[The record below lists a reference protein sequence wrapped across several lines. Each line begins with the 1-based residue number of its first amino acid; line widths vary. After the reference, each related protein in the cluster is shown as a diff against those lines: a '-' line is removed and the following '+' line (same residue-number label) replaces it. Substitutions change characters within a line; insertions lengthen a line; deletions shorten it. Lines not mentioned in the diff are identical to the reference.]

1 GSATSSSR
9 PCQQLWTGQDRMTI
23 ATLFADRNARP
34 GLANEAAGAVGN
46 FGTVLPL
53 LFGVVLA
60 TGIAP
65 GPALL
70 FFGLWY
76 IAAGL
81 VYRLPIPIEPMKT
94 VAVVAIAGQATAGE
108 VVAGGILLGALFLV
122 LGLSGWIDPIV
133 ARIPVP
139 VTRGVQL
146 GLALLL
152 ARSAVVYGIGDPVLA
167 VAGLAIVG
175 AFVLLRR
182 RWALPDLSALLI
194 LVLGVALGVIAGGVP
209 APAVPLPYPVLP
221 AAGDWLPALLV
232 LVLPQAVLTLTN
244 SIAATELL
252 ARDLL
257 PRPPTAGLLSRMI
270 GAMNLVSV
278 PLGGIPMCHGAGG
291 LAAQYRF
298 GGRTGVSNAI
308 AGLVLVAIAFF
319 ASSEGA
325 VALFPTGLLAAL
337 LLVVALEMARA
348 GLRTDAPVPTVVVAL
363 VSLVTSLTVGFVAGW
378 LVLWALARWRP
389 RRPKFSEL
397 V

>member
-1 GSATSSSR
+1 
-9 PCQQLWTGQDRMTI
+9 MTI
-23 ATLFADRNARP
+23 TTPFADHTARP
-34 GLANEAAGAVGN
+34 ELANEAAGAVGN

-76 IAAGL
+76 IVAGL
-81 VYRLPIPIEPMKT
+81 VYRQPIPIEPMKT

-108 VVAGGILLGALFLV
+108 IVASGLLLGALFLG
-122 LGLSGWIDPIV
+122 LGLAGWIDRLV
-133 ARIPVP
+133 AVIPVP
-139 VTRGVQL
+139 ITRGVQL

-152 ARSAVVYGIGDPVLA
+152 ARSALVYGIGDPVLA
-167 VAGLAIVG
+167 VTGLAVVG
-175 AFVLLRR
+175 AFILVRR
-182 RWALPDLSALLI
+182 RWAVPDLSAVAI
-194 LVLGVALGVIAGGVP
+194 LVLGVALGVLAGGLPVP
-209 APAVPLPYPVLP
+209 AAPVPYLALP
-221 AAGDWLPALLV
+221 AAGDWLPALIV

-270 GAMNLVSV
+270 GAMNLVAV

-298 GGRTGVSNAI
+298 GGRTGWSNAI
-308 AGLVLVAIAFF
+308 AGLVLVLIAVF
-319 ASSEGA
+319 AGSPA
-325 VALFPTGLLAAL
+325 VVALFPAGLLAAL
-337 LLVVALEMARA
+337 LLVVALELARA
-348 GLRTDAPVPTVVVAL
+348 GLRTDAPVPTLVVAV
-363 VSLVTSLTVGFVAGW
+363 VSLFTSLTVGFVVGW
-378 LVLWALARWRP
+378 AVLLALARWRP
-389 RRPKFSEL
+389 RRPRFSEL

>member
-1 GSATSSSR
+1 MTVLSR
-9 PCQQLWTGQDRMTI
+9 
-23 ATLFADRNARP
+23 FADPDARP
-34 GLANEAAGAVGN
+34 EFIHEAAGAVGN

-76 IAAGL
+76 VVAGF
-81 VYRLPIPIEPMKT
+81 VYRQPIPIEPMKT

-108 VVAGGILLGALFLV
+108 MVAGGLLLGALFLA

-152 ARSAVVYGIGDPVLA
+152 ARSALVYGIGDPVLA
-167 VAGLAIVG
+167 ITGLAIVG
-175 AFVLLRR
+175 AFMLVRR
-182 RWALPDLSALLI
+182 RWAVPDLSAILI
-194 LVLGVALGVIAGGVP
+194 LVLGVALGILAGGIV
-209 APAVPLPYPVLP
+209 APAVPLPYLVFP
-221 AAGDWLPALLV
+221 AAWDWLPALLV

-270 GAMNLVSV
+270 GAMNLVAV

-298 GGRTGVSNAI
+298 GGRTGWSNAF
-308 AGLVLVAIAFF
+308 AGLALVLIAVF
-319 ASSEGA
+319 AGSAEA
-325 VALFPTGLLAAL
+325 VALFPAGLLAAL
-337 LLVVALEMARA
+337 LLVVALELARA
-348 GLRTDAPVPTVVVAL
+348 GLRTDAPVPTLVVAL
-363 VSLVTSLTVGFVAGW
+363 VSLVTSLTVGFVVGW
-378 LVLWALARWRP
+378 LVLWALVRWRP
-389 RRPKFSEL
+389 KRPRFSEL

>member
-1 GSATSSSR
+1 
-9 PCQQLWTGQDRMTI
+9 MTI
-23 ATLFADRNARP
+23 TAPFADPDARP
-34 GLANEAAGAVGN
+34 DIVREAAGAVGN

-76 IAAGL
+76 VVAGL
-81 VYRLPIPIEPMKT
+81 VYRQPIPIEPMKT
-94 VAVVAIAGQATAGE
+94 VAVVAIAGQATVGA
-108 VVAGGILLGALFLV
+108 VVAGGLLLGGLFLA
-122 LGLSGWIDPIV
+122 LGLAGWIDPIV

-152 ARSAVVYGIGDPVLA
+152 ARSAVTYGLADPVLA
-167 VAGLAIVG
+167 VAGIAVVG
-175 AFVLLRR
+175 AFVLVRR
-182 RWALPDLSALLI
+182 RWAVPDLSAI
-194 LVLGVALGVIAGGVP
+194 LVLALGLALVALGGGMS
-209 APAVPLPYPVLP
+209 APAVPLPRPVMP
-221 AAGDWLPALLV
+221 MPGDWLPALVV

-257 PRPPTAGLLSRMI
+257 PRPPTAGLLSKMI
-270 GAMNLVSV
+270 GAMNLVAV

-298 GGRTGVSNAI
+298 GGRTGWSNAI
-308 AGLVLVAIAFF
+308 AGLVLVLIAVVAGTPAAI
-319 ASSEGA
+319 
-325 VALFPTGLLAAL
+325 ALFPTGLLAAL
-337 LLVVALEMARA
+337 LLAVALELARA
-348 GLRTDAPVPTVVVAL
+348 GLRTDAPVPTLVVAV
-363 VSLVTSLTVGFVAGW
+363 VSFFTSLTVGFVAGW
-378 LVLWALARWRP
+378 LVLLALARVKPKRP
-389 RRPKFSEL
+389 RFSEL

>member
-1 GSATSSSR
+1 
-9 PCQQLWTGQDRMTI
+9 MTVT
-23 ATLFADRNARP
+23 ALFADPDARP
-34 GLANEAAGAVGN
+34 ELLNEAAGAVGN

-76 IAAGL
+76 MVAGL
-81 VYRLPIPIEPMKT
+81 VYRQPIPIEPMKT

-108 VVAGGILLGALFLV
+108 VVAGGLVLGALFLG
-122 LGLSGWIDPIV
+122 LGLAGWIDPIV

-152 ARSAVVYGIGDPVLA
+152 ARSAVLYGIADPVLA

-175 AFVLLRR
+175 AFMLVRR
-182 RWALPDLSALLI
+182 RWAIPDLSAILI
-194 LVLGVALGVIAGGVP
+194 LVLGIALGVMAGGVP
-209 APAVPLPYPVLP
+209 APALPLPYPVFP
-221 AAGDWLPALLV
+221 SAADWVPALLV

-257 PRPPTAGLLSRMI
+257 PRAPSAGLLSKMI
-270 GAMNLVSV
+270 GAMCLVAV

-298 GGRTGVSNAI
+298 GARTGWSNAI
-308 AGLVLVAIAFF
+308 AGVVLVLIAVF

-348 GLRTDAPVPTVVVAL
+348 GLRTDAPIPTVVVAL
-363 VSLVTSLTVGFVAGW
+363 VSLVTSLTVGFVVGW
-378 LVLWALARWRP
+378 AVLLALARWRP
-389 RRPKFSEL
+389 KRPRFSEL

>member
-1 GSATSSSR
+1 
-9 PCQQLWTGQDRMTI
+9 MTLPP
-23 ATLFADRNARP
+23 LFADLDARP
-34 GLANEAAGAVGN
+34 QLVNEAAGAVGN

-60 TGIAP
+60 TGIEP

-76 IAAGL
+76 VVAGL

-108 VVAGGILLGALFLV
+108 VVAGGLMLGALFLV
-122 LGLSGWIDPIV
+122 LGLAGWIDPIV

-139 VTRGVQL
+139 ITRGVQL
-146 GLALLL
+146 GLALIL
-152 ARSAVVYGIGDPVLA
+152 ARSAMYYGIADPVLA
-167 VAGLAIVG
+167 IAGLAIVG
-175 AFVLLRR
+175 VFVLIRR
-182 RWALPDLSALLI
+182 KWSVPDLSAILI
-194 LVLGVALGVIAGGVP
+194 LVLGVALGIMAGGVP
-209 APAVPLPYPVLP
+209 APALPLPYFTFPT
-221 AAGDWLPALLV
+221 AADWLPALIV

-270 GAMNLVSV
+270 GAMCLVAV

-298 GGRTGVSNAI
+298 GGRTGWSNAI
-308 AGLVLVAIAFF
+308 AGLVLVLIAVF

-363 VSLVTSLTVGFVAGW
+363 VSVATSLTVGFIVGW
-378 LVLWALARWRP
+378 IVLLALARWKPKRP
-389 RRPKFSEL
+389 RFSEL

>member
-1 GSATSSSR
+1 
-9 PCQQLWTGQDRMTI
+9 MTI
-23 ATLFADRNARP
+23 TALFADRSARP
-34 GLANEAAGAVGN
+34 RLADEAAGAVGN

-60 TGIAP
+60 TGMSP

-70 FFGLWY
+70 FFGIWY
-76 IAAGL
+76 VAAGL
-81 VYRLPIPIEPMKT
+81 VYRQPIPIEPMKT

-108 VVAGGILLGALFLV
+108 VVAGGLLLGGLFLV
-122 LGLSGWIDPIV
+122 LGLAGWIDPLV

-152 ARSAVVYGIGDPVLA
+152 ARSAVTYGIGDPVLA
-167 VAGLAIVG
+167 LAGLAVVG
-175 AFVLLRR
+175 AFVLVRR
-182 RWALPDLSALLI
+182 RFALPDLSALVI
-194 LVLGVALGVIAGGVP
+194 LLLGVALGVAKGGVP
-209 APAVPLPYPVLP
+209 VPALPLPSPVLP
-221 AAGDWLPALLV
+221 SPGDWVPALLV

-257 PRPPTAGLLSRMI
+257 TRPPTAGLLSRMI

-298 GGRTGVSNAI
+298 GARTGWSNAI
-308 AGLVLVAIAFF
+308 AGVVLVLIAAF
-319 ASSEGA
+319 AGSA
-325 VALFPTGLLAAL
+325 AVVALFPPGLLAAL
-337 LLVVALEMARA
+337 LIVVALELARA
-348 GLRTDAPVPTVVVAL
+348 GLRTDAPIPTVVVAV
-363 VSLVTSLTVGFVAGW
+363 VSFFSSLTVGFVVGW
-378 LVLWALARWRP
+378 LVFAALARWRP
-389 RRPKFSEL
+389 RRPRFSEL

>member
-1 GSATSSSR
+1 MILIPR
-9 PCQQLWTGQDRMTI
+9 
-23 ATLFADRNARP
+23 FADPDARP
-34 GLANEAAGAVGN
+34 KFVNEAAGAVGN

-76 IAAGL
+76 IVAGL

-108 VVAGGILLGALFLV
+108 VVAGGLLLGALFLV
-122 LGLSGWIDPIV
+122 LGLAGWIDPLV

-152 ARSAVVYGIGDPVLA
+152 ARSAVVYGIADPVLA
-167 VAGLAIVG
+167 LAGLAIVG
-175 AFVLLRR
+175 AFVLVRR
-182 RWALPDLSALLI
+182 KWTAPDLSAMLI
-194 LVLGVALGVIAGGVP
+194 LVLGVALGVMAGGVP
-209 APAVPLPYPVLP
+209 APALPLPYPVFP
-221 AAGDWLPALLV
+221 STADWLPALLV

-270 GAMNLVSV
+270 GAMCLVSV

-298 GGRTGVSNAI
+298 GGRTGWSNAI

-319 ASSEGA
+319 ASGA
-325 VALFPTGLLAAL
+325 GSVSLFPTGLLAAL

-348 GLRTDAPVPTVVVAL
+348 GLRSDAPIPTVVVAL

-378 LVLWALARWRP
+378 LVLWILGRWRP
-389 RRPKFSEL
+389 RDPRPSEL
-397 V
+397 I

>member
-1 GSATSSSR
+1 
-9 PCQQLWTGQDRMTI
+9 MTLT
-23 ATLFADRNARP
+23 ALFADRDARP
-34 GLANEAAGAVGN
+34 EPVDEAAGAVGN

-53 LFGVVLA
+53 LFGIVLA

-76 IAAGL
+76 IAAGI
-81 VYRLPIPIEPMKT
+81 VYRQPIPIEPMKT

-108 VVAGGILLGALFLV
+108 VVASGLLLGALFLG
-122 LGLSGWIDPIV
+122 LGLAGWIDPLV

-152 ARSAVVYGIGDPVLA
+152 ARSALVYGIGDPVLA
-167 VAGLAIVG
+167 VVGLTVVG
-175 AFVLLRR
+175 AFILVRR
-182 RWALPDLSALLI
+182 RRAVPDLSAIAI
-194 LVLGVALGVIAGGVP
+194 LVLGVALGVLVGGLP
-209 APAVPLPYPVLP
+209 APAVPMPYLAFP
-221 AAGDWLPALLV
+221 AAGDWFPALLV

-270 GAMNLVSV
+270 GAMNLVAV

-298 GGRTGVSNAI
+298 GGRTGWSNAI
-308 AGLVLVAIAFF
+308 AGLVLILIAVF
-319 ASSEGA
+319 AGSRA
-325 VALFPTGLLAAL
+325 VVALFPTGLLAAL
-337 LLVVALEMARA
+337 LLVVALELARA
-348 GLRTDAPVPTVVVAL
+348 GLRTDAPIPTLVVAV
-363 VSLVTSLTVGFVAGW
+363 VSLVTSLTVGFVVGW
-378 LVLWALARWRP
+378 AVLLALARWRP
-389 RRPKFSEL
+389 RRPRFSEL

>member
-1 GSATSSSR
+1 
-9 PCQQLWTGQDRMTI
+9 MTI
-23 ATLFADRNARP
+23 TAPFADPDARP
-34 GLANEAAGAVGN
+34 DLLREAAGAVGN

-76 IAAGL
+76 VVAGL
-81 VYRLPIPIEPMKT
+81 VYRQPIPIEPMKT
-94 VAVVAIAGQATAGE
+94 VAVVAIAGQVTAGE
-108 VVAGGILLGALFLV
+108 VVAGGILLGALFLA

-152 ARSAVVYGIGDPVLA
+152 ARSAVVYGLADPVLA
-167 VAGLAIVG
+167 VAGLAAVG
-175 AFVLLRR
+175 AFALARR
-182 RWALPDLSALLI
+182 RWAVPDLSAI
-194 LVLGVALGVIAGGVP
+194 LVLALGLALVALGGGMSTP
-209 APAVPLPYPVLP
+209 TVPLPYPVLP
-221 AAGDWLPALLV
+221 GPGDWLPALVV

-270 GAMNLVSV
+270 GAMNLVAV

-298 GGRTGVSNAI
+298 GGRTGWSNAI
-308 AGLVLVAIAFF
+308 AGLVLVAIAVV
-319 ASSEGA
+319 AGTPA
-325 VALFPTGLLAAL
+325 AIALFPTGLLAAL
-337 LLVVALEMARA
+337 LLAVALELVRA
-348 GLRTDAPVPTVVVAL
+348 GLRTDAPIPTLVVAI
-363 VSLVTSLTVGFVAGW
+363 VSLATSLTVGFVAGW
-378 LVLWALARWRP
+378 LVLLALARWRP
-389 RRPKFSEL
+389 KRPRFSEL

>member
-1 GSATSSSR
+1 
-9 PCQQLWTGQDRMTI
+9 M
-23 ATLFADRNARP
+23 
-34 GLANEAAGAVGN
+34 V
-46 FGTVLPL
+46 
-53 LFGVVLA
+53 
-60 TGIAP
+60 
-65 GPALL
+65 
-70 FFGLWY
+70 
-76 IAAGL
+76 AGL
-81 VYRLPIPIEPMKT
+81 VYRQPIPIEPMKT

-167 VAGLAIVG
+167 AAGLAIVG

-182 RWALPDLSALLI
+182 RWSVPDLSALLI
-194 LVLGVALGVIAGGVP
+194 LALGVALGVLAGGVP

-221 AAGDWLPALLV
+221 AAADWLPALLV

-270 GAMNLVSV
+270 GAMCLVSV

-291 LAAQYRF
+291 LAARYRF
-298 GGRTGVSNAI
+298 GGRTGLSNAI
-308 AGLVLVAIAFF
+308 AGLVLVLIAVF
-319 ASSEGA
+319 AGSADA
-325 VALFPTGLLAAL
+325 VALFPAGLLAAL
-337 LLVVALEMARA
+337 LLVVALELARA

-389 RRPKFSEL
+389 RRPRFSEL

>member
-1 GSATSSSR
+1 
-9 PCQQLWTGQDRMTI
+9 MTVT
-23 ATLFADRNARP
+23 ALFADPGAR
-34 GLANEAAGAVGN
+34 LQFINEAAGAVGN

-76 IAAGL
+76 VVAGL
-81 VYRLPIPIEPMKT
+81 VYRQPIPIEPMKT
-94 VAVVAIAGQATAGE
+94 VAVVAIAGQVTAGE
-108 VVAGGILLGALFLV
+108 VVAGGLLLGALFLV
-122 LGLSGWIDPIV
+122 LGLAGWIDPLV

-152 ARSAVVYGIGDPVLA
+152 ARSAVVYGIGDPALA
-167 VAGLAIVG
+167 AAGLIIVG
-175 AFVLLRR
+175 ALLLIRR
-182 RWALPDLSALLI
+182 RWTVPDLSAIFI
-194 LVLGVALGVIAGGVP
+194 LVLGVAIGVMAGGVP
-209 APAVPLPYPVLP
+209 APSVPMPYPVLP
-221 AAGDWLPALLV
+221 ATADWIPALLV
-232 LVLPQAVLTLTN
+232 LVLPQAVLTITN

-257 PRPPTAGLLSRMI
+257 PRAPSAGLLSRMI
-270 GAMNLVSV
+270 GAMNLVAV

-298 GGRTGVSNAI
+298 GGRTGWSNAI
-308 AGLVLVAIAFF
+308 AGLVLVLIAVF
-319 ASSEGA
+319 AGSAGA

-337 LLVVALEMARA
+337 LLVVALEIARA

-363 VSLVTSLTVGFVAGW
+363 VSLVTSLTVGFVVGW
-378 LVLWALARWRP
+378 LVLWGLGRWRP
-389 RRPKFSEL
+389 KRPRFTEL

>member
-1 GSATSSSR
+1 
-9 PCQQLWTGQDRMTI
+9 MTI
-23 ATLFADRNARP
+23 TAPFADPDARP
-34 GLANEAAGAVGN
+34 DIVREAAGAVGN

-76 IAAGL
+76 VVAGL
-81 VYRLPIPIEPMKT
+81 VYRQPIPIEPMKT
-94 VAVVAIAGQATAGE
+94 VAVVAIAGQATVGA
-108 VVAGGILLGALFLV
+108 VVAGGLLLGGLFLA
-122 LGLSGWIDPIV
+122 LGLAGWIDPIV

-152 ARSAVVYGIGDPVLA
+152 ARSAVTYGLADPVLA
-167 VAGLAIVG
+167 VAGIAVVG
-175 AFVLLRR
+175 AFVLVRR
-182 RWALPDLSALLI
+182 RWAVPDLSAI
-194 LVLGVALGVIAGGVP
+194 LVLALGLALVALGGGMS
-209 APAVPLPYPVLP
+209 APAVPLPRPVMP
-221 AAGDWLPALLV
+221 GPGDWLPALVV

-257 PRPPTAGLLSRMI
+257 PRPPTAGLLSKMI
-270 GAMNLVSV
+270 GAMNLVAV

-298 GGRTGVSNAI
+298 GGRTGWSNAI
-308 AGLVLVAIAFF
+308 AGLVLILIAVVAGTPAAI
-319 ASSEGA
+319 
-325 VALFPTGLLAAL
+325 ALFPTGLLAAL
-337 LLVVALEMARA
+337 LLAVALELARA
-348 GLRTDAPVPTVVVAL
+348 GLRTDAPVPTLVVAV
-363 VSLVTSLTVGFVAGW
+363 VSFFTSLTVGFVAGW
-378 LVLWALARWRP
+378 LVLLALARVKPKRP
-389 RRPKFSEL
+389 RFSEL

>member
-1 GSATSSSR
+1 
-9 PCQQLWTGQDRMTI
+9 MTI
-23 ATLFADRNARP
+23 TAPFADADAR
-34 GLANEAAGAVGN
+34 LDLVREAAGAVGN

-76 IAAGL
+76 VVAGL
-81 VYRLPIPIEPMKT
+81 VYRQPIPIEPMKT

-108 VVAGGILLGALFLV
+108 VVAGGILLGALFLA

-152 ARSAVVYGIGDPVLA
+152 ARSAVTYGLADPVLA
-167 VAGLAIVG
+167 VAGIAVVG
-175 AFVLLRR
+175 AFALVRR
-182 RWALPDLSALLI
+182 RRAVPDLSAI
-194 LVLGVALGVIAGGVP
+194 LVLALGLALVALGGGMS

-221 AAGDWLPALLV
+221 GFGDWLPALVV

-257 PRPPTAGLLSRMI
+257 PRPPTAGLLSKMI
-270 GAMNLVSV
+270 GAMNLVAV

-298 GGRTGVSNAI
+298 GGRTGWSNAI
-308 AGLVLVAIAFF
+308 AGLVLVLIAVV
-319 ASSEGA
+319 AGTPAA

-337 LLVVALEMARA
+337 LLAVALELARA
-348 GLRTDAPVPTVVVAL
+348 GLRTDAPVPTLVVAA
-363 VSLVTSLTVGFVAGW
+363 VSFFTSLTVGFVVGW
-378 LVLWALARWRP
+378 VVLLALARIKPKRP
-389 RRPKFSEL
+389 RFSEL

>member
-1 GSATSSSR
+1 
-9 PCQQLWTGQDRMTI
+9 MTVT
-23 ATLFADRNARP
+23 ALFADSDARP
-34 GLANEAAGAVGN
+34 ELLNEAAGAVGN

-76 IAAGL
+76 MVAGL
-81 VYRLPIPIEPMKT
+81 VYRQPIPIEPMKT

-108 VVAGGILLGALFLV
+108 VVAGGLVLGALFLG
-122 LGLSGWIDPIV
+122 LGLAGWIDPIV

-152 ARSAVVYGIGDPVLA
+152 ARSAVLYGIADPVLA
-167 VAGLAIVG
+167 IAGLAIVG
-175 AFVLLRR
+175 AFMLVRR
-182 RWALPDLSALLI
+182 RWAIPDLSAILI
-194 LVLGVALGVIAGGVP
+194 LVLGIALGVMAGGVP
-209 APAVPLPYPVLP
+209 APALPLPYPVFP
-221 AAGDWLPALLV
+221 SAADWVPALLV

-257 PRPPTAGLLSRMI
+257 PRAPSAGLLSKMI
-270 GAMNLVSV
+270 GAMCLVAV

-298 GGRTGVSNAI
+298 GARTGWSNAI
-308 AGLVLVAIAFF
+308 AGVVLVLIAVF

-337 LLVVALEMARA
+337 LLVVALEMGRA
-348 GLRTDAPVPTVVVAL
+348 GLRTDAPIPTVVVAL
-363 VSLVTSLTVGFVAGW
+363 VSLVTSLTVGFVVGW
-378 LVLWALARWRP
+378 AVLLALARWRP
-389 RRPKFSEL
+389 KRPRFSEL

>member
-1 GSATSSSR
+1 
-9 PCQQLWTGQDRMTI
+9 MTL
-23 ATLFADRNARP
+23 AALFADPDARLE
-34 GLANEAAGAVGN
+34 LAHEAAGAVGN

-76 IAAGL
+76 IVAGL
-81 VYRLPIPIEPMKT
+81 VYRQPIPIEPMKT
-94 VAVVAIAGQATAGE
+94 VAVVAIAGQATGGE
-108 VVAGGILLGALFLV
+108 IVAGGLLLGALFLG
-122 LGLSGWIDPIV
+122 LGLAGWIDPIV

-152 ARSAVVYGIGDPVLA
+152 GRSAVVYALGDPVLA
-167 VAGLAIVG
+167 VAGLAVVG
-175 AFVLLRR
+175 MFLLVRR
-182 RWALPDLSALLI
+182 RWVVPDLSALII
-194 LVLGVALGVIAGGVP
+194 LVLGVGLGVLAGGLP
-209 APAVPLPYPVLP
+209 LPAVPLPYPVLP
-221 AAGDWLPALLV
+221 GPADWLPALLV

-257 PRPPTAGLLSRMI
+257 PRAPTAGLLARMI
-270 GAMNLVSV
+270 GAMNLVAV

-298 GGRTGVSNAI
+298 GARTGWSNAI
-308 AGLVLVAIAFF
+308 AGLVLVVIAFF
-319 ASSEGA
+319 AATPAA

-337 LLVVALEMARA
+337 LLVVALELARA
-348 GLRTDAPVPTVVVAL
+348 GLRTDAPVPTAAVAL
-363 VSLVTSLTVGFVAGW
+363 VSIVSSLTVGFIAGLLVAWGLGW
-378 LVLWALARWRP
+378 WR
-389 RRPKFSEL
+389 RRQRSPEPA
-397 V
+397 

>member
-1 GSATSSSR
+1 
-9 PCQQLWTGQDRMTI
+9 MTVT
-23 ATLFADRNARP
+23 ALFADSDARP
-34 GLANEAAGAVGN
+34 ELLNEAAGAVGN

-76 IAAGL
+76 MVAGL
-81 VYRLPIPIEPMKT
+81 VYRQPIPIEPMKT

-108 VVAGGILLGALFLV
+108 VVAGGLVLGALFLG
-122 LGLSGWIDPIV
+122 LGLAGWIDPIV

-152 ARSAVVYGIGDPVLA
+152 ARSAVLYGIADPVLA
-167 VAGLAIVG
+167 IAGLAIVG
-175 AFVLLRR
+175 AFMLVRR
-182 RWALPDLSALLI
+182 RWAIPDLSAILI
-194 LVLGVALGVIAGGVP
+194 LVLGIALGVMAGGVP
-209 APAVPLPYPVLP
+209 APALPLPYPVFP
-221 AAGDWLPALLV
+221 SAADWVPALLV

-257 PRPPTAGLLSRMI
+257 PRAPSAGLLSKMI
-270 GAMNLVSV
+270 GAMCLVAV

-298 GGRTGVSNAI
+298 GARTGWSNAI
-308 AGLVLVAIAFF
+308 AGVVLVLIAVF

-348 GLRTDAPVPTVVVAL
+348 GLRTDAPIPTVVVAL
-363 VSLVTSLTVGFVAGW
+363 VSLVTSLTVGFVVGW
-378 LVLWALARWRP
+378 AVLLALARWRP
-389 RRPKFSEL
+389 KRPRFSEL

>member
-1 GSATSSSR
+1 
-9 PCQQLWTGQDRMTI
+9 MTI
-23 ATLFADRNARP
+23 TAPFADPDARP
-34 GLANEAAGAVGN
+34 DIVREAAGAVGN

-76 IAAGL
+76 VVAGL
-81 VYRLPIPIEPMKT
+81 VYRQPIPIEPMKT
-94 VAVVAIAGQATAGE
+94 VAVVAIAGQATVGE
-108 VVAGGILLGALFLV
+108 VVAGGLLLGGLFLA
-122 LGLSGWIDPIV
+122 LGLAGWIDPIV

-152 ARSAVVYGIGDPVLA
+152 ARSAVTYGLADPVLA
-167 VAGLAIVG
+167 VAGIAVVG
-175 AFVLLRR
+175 AFVLVRR
-182 RWALPDLSALLI
+182 RWAVPDLSAI
-194 LVLGVALGVIAGGVP
+194 LVLALGLALVALGGGMS
-209 APAVPLPYPVLP
+209 APAVPLPRPVMP
-221 AAGDWLPALLV
+221 GPGDWLPALVV

-257 PRPPTAGLLSRMI
+257 PRPPTAGLLSKMI
-270 GAMNLVSV
+270 GAMNLVAV

-298 GGRTGVSNAI
+298 GGRTGWSNAI
-308 AGLVLVAIAFF
+308 AGLVLVLIAVVAGTPAAI
-319 ASSEGA
+319 
-325 VALFPTGLLAAL
+325 ALFPTGLLAAL
-337 LLVVALEMARA
+337 LLAVALELARA
-348 GLRTDAPVPTVVVAL
+348 GLRTDAPVPTLVVAV
-363 VSLVTSLTVGFVAGW
+363 VSFFTSLTVGFVAGW
-378 LVLWALARWRP
+378 LVLLALARVKPKRP
-389 RRPKFSEL
+389 RFSEL

>member
-1 GSATSSSR
+1 
-9 PCQQLWTGQDRMTI
+9 MTVT
-23 ATLFADRNARP
+23 APFADPDARP
-34 GLANEAAGAVGN
+34 EFLHETAGAVGN

-76 IAAGL
+76 VAAGL

-108 VVAGGILLGALFLV
+108 VVAGGLLLGVLFLG
-122 LGLSGWIDPIV
+122 LGLAGWIDPIV

-139 VTRGVQL
+139 ITRGVQL
-146 GLALLL
+146 GLALIL
-152 ARSAVVYGIGDPVLA
+152 ARSAVLYGIADPVLA

-182 RWALPDLSALLI
+182 RWAIPDLSAILI
-194 LVLGVALGVIAGGVP
+194 LVLGVGLGVLAGGVP
-209 APAVPLPYPVLP
+209 APAIPLPYPVFP
-221 AAGDWLPALLV
+221 SAADWLPALLV

-257 PRPPTAGLLSRMI
+257 PRAPTAGLLSRMI
-270 GAMNLVSV
+270 GAMCLVAV

-298 GGRTGVSNAI
+298 GGRTGWSNAI

-319 ASSEGA
+319 ASTEGA

-348 GLRTDAPVPTVVVAL
+348 GLRTDAPIPTVVVAL
-363 VSLVTSLTVGFVAGW
+363 VSLVTSLTVGFVVGW
-378 LVLWALARWRP
+378 AVLLALARWRP
-389 RRPKFSEL
+389 KRPRFSEL

>member
-1 GSATSSSR
+1 
-9 PCQQLWTGQDRMTI
+9 MTVT
-23 ATLFADRNARP
+23 ALFADSDARP
-34 GLANEAAGAVGN
+34 ELLNEAAGAVGN

-76 IAAGL
+76 MVAGL
-81 VYRLPIPIEPMKT
+81 VYRQPIPIEPMKT

-108 VVAGGILLGALFLV
+108 VVAGGLVLGALFLG
-122 LGLSGWIDPIV
+122 LGLAGWIDPIV

-152 ARSAVVYGIGDPVLA
+152 ARSAVLYGIADPVLA

-175 AFVLLRR
+175 AFMLVRR
-182 RWALPDLSALLI
+182 RWAIPDLSAILI
-194 LVLGVALGVIAGGVP
+194 LVLGIALGVMAGGVP
-209 APAVPLPYPVLP
+209 APALPLPYPVFP
-221 AAGDWLPALLV
+221 SAADWVPALLV

-257 PRPPTAGLLSRMI
+257 PRAPSAGLLSKMI
-270 GAMNLVSV
+270 GAMCLVAV

-298 GGRTGVSNAI
+298 GARTGWSNAI
-308 AGLVLVAIAFF
+308 AGVVLVLIAVF

-348 GLRTDAPVPTVVVAL
+348 GLRTDAPIPTVVVAL
-363 VSLVTSLTVGFVAGW
+363 VSLVTSLTVGFVVGW
-378 LVLWALARWRP
+378 AVLLALARWRP
-389 RRPKFSEL
+389 KRPRFSEL

>member
-1 GSATSSSR
+1 
-9 PCQQLWTGQDRMTI
+9 MT
-23 ATLFADRNARP
+23 ALPLFADPDARP
-34 GLANEAAGAVGN
+34 AFLHEAAGAVGN

-76 IAAGL
+76 VVAGL
-81 VYRLPIPIEPMKT
+81 VYRQLIPIEPMKT

-108 VVAGGILLGALFLV
+108 VVAGGLLLGALFLG
-122 LGLSGWIDPIV
+122 LGLAGWIEPIV

-152 ARSAVVYGIGDPVLA
+152 ARSAVVYAIGDPVLA
-167 VAGLAIVG
+167 VAGLAVVG
-175 AFVLLRR
+175 AFMLIRR
-182 RWALPDLSALLI
+182 RWAVPDLSALLV
-194 LVLGVALGVIAGGVP
+194 LVLGIAIGALAGGVP
-209 APAVPLPYPVLP
+209 VPAVPLPHPVLP
-221 AAGDWLPALLV
+221 GMGDWLPALLV

-257 PRPPTAGLLSRMI
+257 PRAPSAGLLSRMI

-298 GGRTGVSNAI
+298 GGRTGWSNAI
-308 AGLVLVAIAFF
+308 AGLVLVLIAIF
-319 ASSEGA
+319 AGSPAA
-325 VALFPTGLLAAL
+325 VALFPAGLLAAL

-378 LVLWALARWRP
+378 LVLWGLGRWRP
-389 RRPKFSEL
+389 RRPRFTEL
-397 V
+397 I